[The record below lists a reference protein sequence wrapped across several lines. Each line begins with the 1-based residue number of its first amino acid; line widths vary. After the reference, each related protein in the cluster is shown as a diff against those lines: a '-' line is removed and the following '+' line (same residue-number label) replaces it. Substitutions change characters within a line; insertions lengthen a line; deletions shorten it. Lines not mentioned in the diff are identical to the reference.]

1 MENFIFC
8 AVCFLKR
15 RYPEEIVDE
24 EMSKVKFN
32 FLKKI
37 KLKYKEEEV
46 VPLIVTYH
54 RSLILI
60 VYE

>member
-32 FLKKI
+32 FFKKV
-37 KLKYKEEEV
+37 KPKCKEEEV
-46 VPLIVTYH
+46 VPLIVTYY

>member
-32 FLKKI
+32 FFKKNQTQ
-37 KLKYKEEEV
+37 V
-46 VPLIVTYH
+46 
-54 RSLILI
+54 
-60 VYE
+60 